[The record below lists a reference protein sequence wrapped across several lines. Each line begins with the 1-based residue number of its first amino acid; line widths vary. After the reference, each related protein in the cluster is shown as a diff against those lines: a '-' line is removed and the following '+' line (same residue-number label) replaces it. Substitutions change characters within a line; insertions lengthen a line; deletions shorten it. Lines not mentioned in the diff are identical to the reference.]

1 MANNLVFN
9 VEPGQLKVQIF
20 GSETNQALST
30 TSGRLNI
37 QSITDTV
44 STTFGDI
51 NGSVTFGSVTF
62 GSVTFGD
69 INGSVTFG
77 SVTFG
82 AINGSVTFGSVT
94 FGDINGSVTFGS
106 VTFGS
111 VTFDAVTFG
120 EAEIKHTS
128 RYVATDTATSVLSS
142 TTVYAGILQQD
153 VSPMSMVSFAV
164 HNRGAAQVSIKV
176 EVSPNASFWILDTS
190 AFTLDGNV
198 ATVFVPKYF
207 LKYARLS
214 YASLT
219 NLAEITFDA
228 YYQAHV

>member
-9 VEPGQLKVQIF
+9 VEPEQLKVQIF

-44 STTFGDI
+44 ATTFGNINGTVTFGDI
-51 NGSVTFGSVTF
+51 SGSVTFGSVTF
-62 GSVTFGD
+62 SSVTFSSVTFGNINGTVTFGD
-69 INGSVTFG
+69 INGTVTFSSVTFG

-82 AINGSVTFGSVT
+82 
-94 FGDINGSVTFGS
+94 
-106 VTFGS
+106 
-111 VTFDAVTFG
+111 
-120 EAEIKHTS
+120 EAQIQHAS

-142 TTVYAGILQQD
+142 TTVYDDILPKD
-153 VSPMSMVSFAV
+153 VSQMSMVSFAV
-164 HNRGAAQVSIKV
+164 HNKGTGQVSIKV
-176 EVSPNASFWILDTS
+176 EVSPNANFWILDTS

-219 NLAEITFDA
+219 AAADITFDA